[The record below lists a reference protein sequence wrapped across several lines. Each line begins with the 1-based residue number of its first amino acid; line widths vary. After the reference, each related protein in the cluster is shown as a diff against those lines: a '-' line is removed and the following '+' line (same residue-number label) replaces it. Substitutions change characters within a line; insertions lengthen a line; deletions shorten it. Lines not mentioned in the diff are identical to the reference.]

1 MKTVIVT
8 LGARSEIQRF
18 VVNGEL
24 NFKSTFAAEEFLRE
38 KGYGDFKII
47 DITTQLITLL

>member
-1 MKTVIVT
+1 MKTVILT
-8 LGARSEIQRF
+8 ISSRSQIQRF
-18 VVNGEL
+18 IVNGEL
-24 NFKSTFAAEEFLRE
+24 KFKSTFAAEEFLRG

>member
-8 LGARSEIQRF
+8 LGSRSQIQRF

-24 NFKSTFAAEEFLRE
+24 KFKSNFAAEEFLRE